1 MHRVTRIHN
10 RFLRNRFDAAMENVA
25 RKRNIRVASADSGGK
40 RNLEYLFF
48 GEDPRLNR
56 MSGAGNEL
64 LRVPERGFRS
74 AKEFRLLGMDESVTM
89 TNSVSEAHLPSI
101 RSFLSD
107 SALELKRREE
117 HAQMTRSLM
126 GGTSKHLAGS
136 GRAAASAAIH
146 ARAAAASV
154 TKRGSIISSR
164 ESKSTPQ
171 WTDESDM
178 VDAGMLR
185 KAVSSLVAGHF
196 VLPDGKLLVAKVFL
210 GNSSSIH
217 DASTDDQK
225 KIRGRRDRSVSATS
239 SVRDADTDD
248 EVDDSDSDADATSK
262 LNEADKRSL
271 LDDDSTSEEDIDTD
285 DDGNGGLGL
294 GYSPDAAVRPSKFPD
309 YDALY
314 RLNPADPKQR
324 SWFIFDHALVLPEY
338 MIEFELKPKGKEG
351 ENTNGKETKK
361 RKRKEPA
368 AVARELFGRDLSSQE
383 LIDIRPM
390 LRPLEK
396 FHDQCDRVIGSEDI
410 VATSHSMAAA
420 ALEGHHTV
428 DGGSLMGS
436 DDVDGWGSG
445 TTTFGVGGQTRDDDH
460 VSTSLLSSG
469 ASVLS
474 LPPHLPSRPKL
485 FVITPESV
493 LKQCR
498 TNEFCN
504 IVYLNLHGCSI
515 RKIEVVGRCVNCRV
529 LVLTF
534 NEIHKI
540 EGLDD
545 MERLERLEL
554 GFNLIKRV
562 EGLRGLSKVEKL
574 ELNNNLLY
582 RVDDVRVLRESLPN
596 LLNLDLR
603 NNALCDTKT
612 YTATVLSNLPRLTR
626 LDGKQITAEE
636 REEHVSSVEVIT
648 KQLIRQYAKGTG
660 ALGRDITA
668 GKKESS
674 LHSSSQVS
682 GVGSSERSLTRSK
695 ESPNAPSSPTSTA
708 LPISP
713 VQKSSMSSSSSSD
726 NFVLSSSNAI
736 EESTT
741 SVIPVSS
748 SNLDSDYDPWWL
760 TVESLDLNHRNLQK
774 IENLSHL
781 KNLRRLSLADNEITQ
796 LEGLDENTLL
806 EELVLE
812 ENRILKLEGLST
824 LQFLKKLD
832 LGKNKLVKLEN
843 LESLVHLTQLSVEDN
858 QIESLTGLQ
867 SLTNLMELYMCS
879 NRIMNVKEVQ
889 HLKMLPKLI
898 IVDLSGNRLC
908 RHESYRMYCVYYL
921 RKLKVLDG
929 IGVDINEQQAARE
942 KYSGKLTAEFLA
954 EKIGHKYFEHIREL
968 DLSSCRIREIEHL
981 SGDEFS
987 NLRELNLDN
996 NMLTS
1001 IGGLHRLDKLTVLRL
1016 NHNRIRKLGSTGS
1029 HHASSMVG
1037 SISKDVTGGN
1047 SPEKVAIGGHG
1058 LSGLPNLEILQLGYN
1073 HVTDLGSL
1081 NLHMLPELKVLFL
1094 QGNDIVRVEGLN
1106 ACYKLRE
1113 LVMDKNR
1120 IKFVD
1125 ADGFSALTN
1134 LRELRLEE
1142 NGLRSLSNFNLPNL
1156 QSLYLGLNRVND
1168 LAELDKLSSIPF
1180 LMELSLNSNPVA
1192 RKQLYRA
1199 NAIRRLPTLKVFIL
1213 VLLLLLLLL
1222 LFAL

>member
-1 MHRVTRIHN
+1 MVLFLSLSTWPQVHRVTRIHN
-10 RFLRNRFDAAMENVA
+10 RFLRNRFDAAMEKMA

-64 LRVPERGFRS
+64 LRIPERGFRT

-89 TNSVSEAHLPSI
+89 SNSVSEAHLPSI

-107 SALELKRREE
+107 SALALKRQEDRATATGSVLETAST
-117 HAQMTRSLM
+117 HM
-126 GGTSKHLAGS
+126 AGS

-146 ARAAAASV
+146 ARAAAASAASHGN
-154 TKRGSIISSR
+154 TKRGSHNNNSSGAVA
-164 ESKSTPQ
+164 SKPTSD
-171 WTDESDM
+171 WADESDM

-210 GNSSSIH
+210 GNSGSTH
-217 DASTDDQK
+217 DVFDGQK
-225 KIRGRRDRSVSATS
+225 KNKHRRDRSGSATG
-239 SVRDADTDD
+239 SVGEGDNNDDTDD
-248 EVDDSDSDADATSK
+248 DADDSDSDADAAGATGK
-262 LNEADKRSL
+262 LNDEDKRL
-271 LDDDSTSEEDIDTD
+271 LLEDDSTSEEDDTD
-285 DDGNGGLGL
+285 DEGGLGL
-294 GYSPDAAVRPSKFPD
+294 GNYAPDAVVRPSKFPGH
-309 YDALY
+309 DAVY

-324 SWFIFDHALVLPEY
+324 NWYVFNHALVLPEY
-338 MIEFELKPKGKEG
+338 MIEFELESKGKKKD
-351 ENTNGKETKK
+351 KEK
-361 RKRKEPA
+361 KRKEPA

-383 LIDIRPM
+383 LVDIRPM
-390 LRPLEK
+390 LRPLER
-396 FHDQCDRVIGSEDI
+396 FHDQCDRVIGNEETG
-410 VATSHSMAAA
+410 ATSHSMAAA

-428 DGGSLMGS
+428 DGGSLMGG

-445 TTTFGVGGQTRDDDH
+445 TTTFGVGGQTRDARLGEH
-460 VSTSLLSSG
+460 ASSSSLSSG

-485 FVITPESV
+485 FVISPASI

-498 TNEFCN
+498 TDDFCN

-540 EGLDD
+540 EGLDN

-562 EGLRGLSKVEKL
+562 EGLRGLSRIEKL

-582 RVDDVRVLRESLPN
+582 RVDDVRVLRESLPS
-596 LLNLDLR
+596 LVNLDLR

-612 YTATVLSNLPRLTR
+612 YTATVLSKLPLLTR
-626 LDGKQITAEE
+626 LDGKQITTEE

-660 ALGRDITA
+660 ALGRDISA
-668 GKKESS
+668 GQKDAPTS
-674 LHSSSQVS
+674 LQT
-682 GVGSSERSLTRSK
+682 GGQGTGIGSPSERRTSQHSK
-695 ESPNAPSSPTSTA
+695 ESPNAPSSPTTSSA
-708 LPISP
+708 PPISP
-713 VQKSSMSSSSSSD
+713 EPTSSSSSD
-726 NFVLSSSNAI
+726 NFVTGPLVV
-736 EESTT
+736 EGSTNTTVLPVT
-741 SVIPVSS
+741 SP
-748 SNLDSDYDPWWL
+748 NRGSDNDPWWL

-781 KNLRRLSLADNEITQ
+781 KNLRRLSLADNEIAQ
-796 LEGLDENTLL
+796 LEGLEMNTLL

-843 LESLVHLTQLSVEDN
+843 LENLVHLTQLSIEDN
-858 QIESLTGLQ
+858 QIESLSGLQ

-889 HLKMLPKLI
+889 HLKTLPKLI

-908 RHESYRMYCVYYL
+908 RHESYRLYCVYYL

-929 IGVDINEQQAARE
+929 IGVDINEQQSARE

-1016 NHNRIRKLGSTGS
+1016 NHNRIRKLGSNGNRS
-1029 HHASSMVG
+1029 LMNPSL
-1037 SISKDVTGGN
+1037 SKDGG
-1047 SPEKVAIGGHG
+1047 SPEKVTIGGHG
-1058 LSGLPNLEILQLGYN
+1058 LSGLPNLEILQVCCACLC
-1073 HVTDLGSL
+1073 
-1081 NLHMLPELKVLFL
+1081 LF
-1094 QGNDIVRVEGLN
+1094 VPVC
-1106 ACYKLRE
+1106 ACLC
-1113 LVMDKNR
+1113 L
-1120 IKFVD
+1120 FV
-1125 ADGFSALTN
+1125 
-1134 LRELRLEE
+1134 
-1142 NGLRSLSNFNLPNL
+1142 
-1156 QSLYLGLNRVND
+1156 
-1168 LAELDKLSSIPF
+1168 
-1180 LMELSLNSNPVA
+1180 PV
-1192 RKQLYRA
+1192 
-1199 NAIRRLPTLKVFIL
+1199 
-1213 VLLLLLLLL
+1213 
-1222 LFAL
+1222 